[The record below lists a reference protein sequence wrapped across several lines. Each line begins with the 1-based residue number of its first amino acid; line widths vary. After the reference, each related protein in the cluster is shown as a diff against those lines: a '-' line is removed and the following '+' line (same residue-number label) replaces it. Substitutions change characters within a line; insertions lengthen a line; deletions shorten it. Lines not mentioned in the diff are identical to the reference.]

1 MANTIDQQYIEK
13 LGGNDRVIQNVAE
26 GTKSTHCKETTLL
39 RKKYIRKLSP
49 SNLNMLMRTKKLKF
63 PASQHDCKNTTISVR
78 HKQK

>member
-49 SNLNMLMRTKKLKF
+49 SY
-63 PASQHDCKNTTISVR
+63 
-78 HKQK
+78 